1 MIVMYQLYWNI
12 DPEKLV
18 SENNAFNDCTK
29 KIQKNILLLIEEY
42 KAVSNEI
49 KKYIN
54 QIENTNFEEYMSE
67 ILDREAYLA
76 EIYFYLTEDILN
88 SFNDEDILAFI
99 KKEYLLSYEGEIQEL
114 DNFRVQNGAFLFKNW
129 FKRKLAVYN

>member
-1 MIVMYQLYWNI
+1 MYQLYWNI

-18 SENNAFNDCTK
+18 SENNAFNDSTK
-29 KIQKNILLLIEEY
+29 KIQKNLLLLIEEY

-88 SFNDEDILAFI
+88 SFDDEDILAFI

-114 DNFRVQNGAFLFKNW
+114 DNFRVQRGAFLFKNW
-129 FKRKLAVYN
+129 FKKKLAVYN

>member
-1 MIVMYQLYWNI
+1 MYQLYWNI

-114 DNFRVQNGAFLFKNW
+114 DNFRVQNGAFLFKNC

>member
-1 MIVMYQLYWNI
+1 MYQLYWNI

-18 SENNAFNDCTK
+18 SKNNAFNDCTK

-54 QIENTNFEEYMSE
+54 QIENTNFEEHMSE

-114 DNFRVQNGAFLFKNW
+114 DNFRVQNGTFLFKNW

>member
-1 MIVMYQLYWNI
+1 MYQLYWNI

-88 SFNDEDILAFI
+88 SFDDKDILAFI